1 MVADVVLLSG
11 PPGAGKSTA
20 AHALAAGLD
29 RAVHL
34 HTDDFWRFIV
44 AGSIAPYLPSSDEQ
58 NHTVM
63 EAIRAAAWEYAL
75 GGFTTIVDGVIGPWM
90 LVHFTQAPP
99 ERQLPRLH
107 YIVLRPDRDETLR
120 RAQQRPGT
128 EALTDPEP
136 VLSMWEQFTNL
147 GPLEHHALDTS
158 RHSARET
165 LAEVRE
171 AISSGLFVLPHPAS
185 TG

>member
-44 AGSIAPYLPSSDEQ
+44 AGSIAPYLPGSDEQ

-63 EAIRAAAWEYAL
+63 KAICAATWEYAL
-75 GGFTTIVDGVIGPWM
+75 GGFTTVVDGVIGPWM
-90 LVHFTQAPP
+90 LVHFTQAPAEHP
-99 ERQLPRLH
+99 LPAVH

-120 RAQQRPGT
+120 RAQQRPGAD
-128 EALTDPEP
+128 ALTDPDP
-136 VLSMWEQFTNL
+136 VLAMWDQFTDL
-147 GPLEHHALDTS
+147 GPLEPHALDTS
-158 RHSARET
+158 HLTARET
-165 LAEVRE
+165 LAEVRA
-171 AISSGLFVLPHPAS
+171 AISSGQFVLPRPDYA
-185 TG
+185 G